1 MNEILIFIEVTTVF
15 SLLLLLKKFFGKS
28 GVLAW
33 IPSATIIANTITVKN
48 ASIFGLN
55 TAIGSVVFA
64 SNFLATDILTECYG
78 AKEAK
83 RGVMLGFFGAIMFL
97 ICSQIAIN
105 YVPSSIDY
113 ADEAMSK
120 LFAMNLRISISSIV
134 MYFFANMADVFLYE
148 KIKIKTHGK
157 KIWLRNNV
165 STITCNCLENFF
177 FVFLGFYGMYN
188 FLQCI
193 QVALSI
199 SIIEVIVGILDTP
212 FLYLALKW

>member
-83 RGVMLGFFGAIMFL
+83 RGVMRGFFGAIMFL
-97 ICSQIAIN
+97 ICS
-105 YVPSSIDY
+105 
-113 ADEAMSK
+113 
-120 LFAMNLRISISSIV
+120 
-134 MYFFANMADVFLYE
+134 
-148 KIKIKTHGK
+148 G
-157 KIWLRNNV
+157 
-165 STITCNCLENFF
+165 
-177 FVFLGFYGMYN
+177 
-188 FLQCI
+188 
-193 QVALSI
+193 
-199 SIIEVIVGILDTP
+199 
-212 FLYLALKW
+212 